1 MSTWSRS
8 HGAHRGARS
17 LRRSRRIR
25 WFALVWEPLETRQLL
40 ATAVFPAAIASG
52 EGTQPATIQPSLSLT
67 PLMSSGSPTGLSPA
81 QLATAY
87 GVNQIAFKGNVVG
100 NGSGQT
106 IAIIDAYYDPSIQ
119 SDLSKFDSQYGLAAP
134 PSFTQ
139 YVESGLRYDNAGWA
153 LETALDVEW
162 AHAIAPAANIV
173 LVEAYPDL
181 SDLFSAV
188 SFASSLSGVSVVSMS
203 WGAGEFS
210 GESSYDSVLTTP
222 LGHTGITFVAASGD
236 SATVEYP
243 SSSPNVLAV
252 GGTTLNL
259 NSNGTYGSETGWSD
273 SGGGYSADEP
283 GQSWQ
288 TAALQASG
296 LSTTARTTPDVAWD
310 ANPST
315 GVAVYSSVGRYGWV
329 EVGGTSV
336 GAPSWAGLIAIAD
349 QGLALAHQGTLSN
362 AQTSLY
368 KLPSA
373 DFNDITSGSTPYHSA
388 GPGYDLVTGL
398 GSPKANLLVPA
409 LVAANGGSSALIAT
423 PNQHSSISISLSPS
437 DIVVIITA
445 PPTFP
450 TGGSGSGSG
459 SGGSSGSGSGGTS
472 STGSSSS
479 SSTAIAPLTP
489 VILAGS
495 NNRSPIIVIVVPQP
509 LVVPLGPSSAPVT
522 TQAILSVVTN
532 EEQPTIATHFGQPAT
547 NQPDDSNLVQPV
559 ARPATWPTT
568 IDVIEPFQPVA
579 PEVPEAGQPAAPQ
592 RAARSRA
599 VPDLSGQGL
608 KAVLDLSV
616 ADLFG
621 GSLADSWQ
629 EADRPAEVRLSC
641 GLSTIFGA
649 AALAAGG
656 YHLVLRPSDRFRGR
670 WIPGR
675 TQADRFGR
683 RPFGVPNH

>member
-25 WFALVWEPLETRQLL
+25 WSVLAWEPLETRQLL

-67 PLMSSGSPTGLSPA
+67 PLMSSGSPVGLSPA

-119 SDLSKFDSQYGLAAP
+119 SDLSKFDAQYGLAAP
-134 PSFTQ
+134 PSLTQ

-162 AHAIAPAANIV
+162 AHAIAPDATIV

-210 GESSYDSVLTTP
+210 GESSYDSVFTTP
-222 LGHTGITFVAASGD
+222 PGHTGITFVAASGD

-283 GQSWQ
+283 AQSWQ

-368 KLPSA
+368 KLPSS

-388 GPGYDLVTGL
+388 GSGYDLVTGL
-398 GSPKANLLVPA
+398 GSPKANLLIPA
-409 LVAANGGSSALIAT
+409 LVAANGGNSALIANA
-423 PNQHSSISISLSPS
+423 NQHSSISISPSPS

-459 SGGSSGSGSGGTS
+459 SSSSSGSGSGGTS
-472 STGSSSS
+472 STGSS

-495 NNRSPIIVIVVPQP
+495 NSRTPIIVIVVPQP

-532 EEQPTIATHFGQPAT
+532 EEQPTISTHFGQPAT
-547 NQPDDSNLVQPV
+547 NQPDDSKLEQPV

-568 IDVIEPFQPVA
+568 LDVIEPFQPV
-579 PEVPEAGQPAAPQ
+579 PLEVPGAGQPAAP
-592 RAARSRA
+592 RDAARSRV
-599 VPDLSGQGL
+599 VPDVTGPGL
-608 KAVLDLSV
+608 QAVRDLSV
-616 ADLFG
+616 AELFS

-656 YHLVLRPSDRFRGR
+656 YHLVLRQSDRFRGR
-670 WIPGR
+670 WSAGR
-675 TQADRFGR
+675 TATRRSRFGL
-683 RPFGVPNH
+683 PIG